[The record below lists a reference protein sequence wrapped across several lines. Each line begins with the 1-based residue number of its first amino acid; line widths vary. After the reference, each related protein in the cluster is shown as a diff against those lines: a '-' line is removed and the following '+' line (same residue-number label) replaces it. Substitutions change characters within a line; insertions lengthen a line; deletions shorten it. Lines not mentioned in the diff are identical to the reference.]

1 MSEGVDYLNGCLAGS
16 PYLLENDERGR
27 RRADFLIYECAQIEQ
42 RQATVRDR
50 FALQADELRELVRQM
65 TEARFVFES
74 NALELTGLPLARTQ
88 EVIRAAPTGL
98 EQLAEY
104 IANQAITADRHLIDV
119 LGLHRAT
126 QFAQRLAS
134 DYSGLEIPIR
144 EVDVR
149 SLHEATVPTERF
161 AGRYRQIEVG
171 ISGSGHVPPSV
182 LEVPR
187 QMAEL
192 VVWLNSTTAPPA
204 LAAAVVHS
212 WLTII
217 HPFEDGN
224 GRVARL
230 LANVVLLRV
239 GWPSLIVRGSDRLQ
253 YLDALSASDDGGNL
267 LPLFDLFVKSIKRGL
282 KDLEKPDLARRL
294 FEADL
299 QKDSNLRYQLWSG
312 QLTAFL
318 NELRAKLRPY
328 HFDLDRLA
336 VPEASTFLQLEE
348 ADLAGN
354 TWLAKIRHSDG
365 RDFLLWLGFMSSEM
379 QDNWDVDRPS
389 PVIFVSK
396 RDRRPGALHP
406 YTSTQR
412 DGSPIDIDEL
422 ALVPSGSQTPA
433 LLRYGITVIAR
444 SVADAAEELAVRL
457 NRAS

>member
-1 MSEGVDYLNGCLAGS
+1 MAHVVDELNQCLAGS
-16 PYLLENDERGR
+16 PYLLDDDERGR
-27 RRADFLIYECAQIEQ
+27 KRAEFLIDECAAIER
-42 RQATVRDR
+42 RQSMVRER
-50 FALQADELRELVRQM
+50 FASQADELRELVGQM

-88 EVIRAAPTGL
+88 EVIRAAPSGAD
-98 EQLAEY
+98 QLAEY
-104 IANQAITADRHLIDV
+104 VANQAIAADRHLIDV

-126 QFAQRLAS
+126 QFARRMAS
-134 DYSGLEIPIR
+134 DYSSLDIPIR

-149 SLHEATVPTERF
+149 SLHQATVPTERF
-161 AGRYRQIEVG
+161 AGRYRHIEVG

-192 VVWLNSTTAPPA
+192 VDWLNTTSAPPA

-230 LANVVLLRV
+230 LANVILLRV
-239 GWPSLIVRGSDRLQ
+239 GWPYLIIRGSDRLQ

-282 KDLEKPDLARRL
+282 KDLERPDLARQL
-294 FEADL
+294 FEADVR
-299 QKDSNLRYQLWSG
+299 KDTNLRYQLWSRH
-312 QLTAFL
+312 LTTFL
-318 NELRAKLRPY
+318 NELRTQLRPY
-328 HFDLDRLA
+328 HFDLDRLS
-336 VPEASTFLQLEE
+336 VPEASTLLQLEQ
-348 ADLAGN
+348 ADATGN
-354 TWLAKIRHSDG
+354 TWLAKVRHRDG
-365 RDFLLWLGFMSSEM
+365 RDYLLWLGFMSSEM
-379 QDNWDVDRPS
+379 RDYSSIDDPS
-389 PVIFVSK
+389 PSIFIAQ

-406 YTSTQR
+406 YTNTLR

-422 ALVPSGSQTPA
+422 SLVPTQTEKPALV
-433 LLRYGITVIAR
+433 RYGITVLPRA
-444 SVADAAEELAVRL
+444 VGDAAAELAARIE
-457 NRAS
+457 RAG